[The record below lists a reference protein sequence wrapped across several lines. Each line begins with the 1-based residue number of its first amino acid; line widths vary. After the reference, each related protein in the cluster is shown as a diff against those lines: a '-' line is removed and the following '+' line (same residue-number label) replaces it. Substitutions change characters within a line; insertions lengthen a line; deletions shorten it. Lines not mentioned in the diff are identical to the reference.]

1 MIDNANSV
9 SRWIDFHG
17 TLVLAGYPKHRIV
30 AAGSAL
36 KMKAFV
42 INTAIAVRSHCKMN
56 LNYPGN
62 KQIENYDD
70 GNAQFV
76 DCTMSL
82 RKEKR
87 ILPSNVD
94 C

>member
-1 MIDNANSV
+1 MIGNPTSV

-17 TLVLAGYPKHRIV
+17 TLVFAGYPKDRIV

-36 KMKAFV
+36 IMKAFV
-42 INTAIAVRSHCKMN
+42 NTAIAVCNHRKMN
-56 LNYPGN
+56 FNCPGN

-76 DCTMSL
+76 DCTISL

-87 ILPSNVD
+87 ILPSNAD